1 MGGDGALF
9 GKGYSAC
16 AWLVSFFNI
25 GHGVLSSNENF
36 LLFGANCSENCAAA
50 AKCIRHLVV
59 YTVAIERIG
68 ASAYFVL
75 CKREPVKVKFVV
87 SELHNDMKMLAFL
100 GGELS
105 NSAKY
110 FSTFADVSTENAN
123 NINGTFGLEESIHGS
138 LGNIETESGYS
149 S

>member
-59 YTVAIERIG
+59 YTV
-68 ASAYFVL
+68 VL

>member
-1 MGGDGALF
+1 MHQTF
-9 GKGYSAC
+9 SC
-16 AWLVSFFNI
+16 
-25 GHGVLSSNENF
+25 
-36 LLFGANCSENCAAA
+36 
-50 AKCIRHLVV
+50 
-59 YTVAIERIG
+59 TVAIERIG